1 MGAELATLAV
11 ALAVILLIAIPALAV
26 GVAPAMTSTK
36 VRAVMLKAVPDDI
49 EGTIFELGSGWGGLA
64 FALARRF
71 PRCPVRAFEI
81 SPVPWLYSLSRQ
93 FIAPVPNLSIHLSD
107 LHRAPLVEATL
118 VVCYLHPRA
127 MADLKPS
134 FEAELRPGSLVLSNT
149 FAVPGW
155 RPAAV
160 LTADDL
166 YSTRVYLYRMSTPAE
181 SQH

>member
-81 SPVPWLYSLSRQ
+81 SPVPR
-93 FIAPVPNLSIHLSD
+93 
-107 LHRAPLVEATL
+107 
-118 VVCYLHPRA
+118 
-127 MADLKPS
+127 
-134 FEAELRPGSLVLSNT
+134 G
-149 FAVPGW
+149 
-155 RPAAV
+155 
-160 LTADDL
+160 
-166 YSTRVYLYRMSTPAE
+166 STRCRVNSSHRRPI
-181 SQH
+181 

>member
-1 MGAELATLAV
+1 MGAELAILAA
-11 ALAVILLIAIPALAV
+11 ALAVILLIVIPALAL

-36 VRAVMLKAVPDDI
+36 VRAVMLEAVPDDI
-49 EGTIFELGSGWGGLA
+49 EDTIFELGSGWGTLA

-81 SPVPWLYSLSRQ
+81 SPVPWLYSLARQ
-93 FIAPVPNLSIHLSD
+93 LLAPEPNLSIHLSD

-127 MADLKPS
+127 MADLKPR
-134 FEAELRPGSLVLSNT
+134 FEAELQPGSLVLSNT

-155 RPAAV
+155 RPTAV
-160 LTADDL
+160 LTAGDL
-166 YSTRVYLYRMSTPAE
+166 YSTRVYLYRVSATVD
-181 SQH
+181 SQP

>member
-93 FIAPVPNLSIHLSD
+93 FIAPAPNLSIHLSD

-127 MADLKPS
+127 IPS
-134 FEAELRPGSLVLSNT
+134 PARHGRPQAKFRGRAPTWLLGAVEHLRRARL
-149 FAVPGW
+149 
-155 RPAAV
+155 AARRGV
-160 LTADDL
+160 N
-166 YSTRVYLYRMSTPAE
+166 R
-181 SQH
+181 